1 MNSSPSSAKGA
12 RKRTRKGQRSG
23 AWVTARKAVQI
34 GTLLLFLGIFL
45 GSHQD
50 GLAGDLLNIPM
61 RLDPL
66 LMLEHL
72 FASRA
77 FLASSAL
84 ALLVLLLS
92 LVFGRAW
99 CGWICPL
106 GTVLDLIPLQSGR
119 KKRSAPA
126 EGWRRLKYILL
137 LTSLAAALLGN
148 LTLLF
153 LDPLT
158 IVQRTLTVSFW
169 PAVDRIVTAVEARLY
184 LLPAFAGP
192 ISVVDSLLRPALLPV
207 QPLYYRDAFLFATI
221 FLGVIALNL
230 FAERFW
236 CRYLCPLGGL
246 LGLASKLAIF
256 RRRVG
261 EECKGCVLCTDI
273 CPTGTIDPAQGYRS
287 DPGECT
293 LCMNCVDICP
303 RGLNAFRPGLSLAG
317 RAPYDPGR
325 REVLGAIGAAVVGVS
340 LFQTDALAKRES
352 PFLLRPPGARENNPD
367 VAAYTQCVRCGD
379 CLRVCPT
386 GGLQPAVF
394 EAGLEGF
401 GTPVLVPRL
410 GFCDYACTACGQAC
424 PVQAIPPLSL
434 EKKRQQVVG
443 RAYIDENR
451 CIPWSDH
458 RPCLVC
464 EEMCPVPDKA
474 IWLET
479 AVVPAPEGKQVTVKR
494 PHVLRDQC
502 IGCGIC
508 EYQCP
513 VGGEAAIR
521 VYNPLVGSFT

>member
-1 MNSSPSSAKGA
+1 MNSSPTSAKGA
-12 RKRTRKGQRSG
+12 RKRIRKGQRAG
-23 AWVTARKAVQI
+23 AWVTARKGVQI
-34 GTLLLFLGIFL
+34 LTLLLILGIFL
-45 GSHQD
+45 WSRQG
-50 GLAGDLLNIPM
+50 GLAGDILNIPM

-66 LMLEHL
+66 LMLEHV

-77 FLASSAL
+77 ILATSAL

-106 GTVLDLIPLQSGR
+106 GTVLDLVPLQSGR
-119 KKRSAPA
+119 KKRPAPA
-126 EGWRRLKYILL
+126 EGWRTVKYVLL
-137 LTSLAAALLGN
+137 LASLTAALLGN

-158 IVQRTLTVSFW
+158 IFLRTLTVSLW
-169 PAVDRIVTAVEARLY
+169 PAVDRIVTAVEALLY
-184 LLPAFAGP
+184 PLPAFAGP
-192 ISVVDSLLRPALLPV
+192 VSAVDALLRPALLPV
-207 QPLYYRDAFLFATI
+207 QPLYYRDTLLFATL
-221 FLGVIALNL
+221 FLVVIALNG

-246 LGLASKLAIF
+246 LGLFSKLAIF

-261 EECKGCVLCTDI
+261 EECKGCVLCTDV
-273 CPTGTIDPAQGYRS
+273 CPTGTIDPSQGYRS

-293 LCMNCVDICP
+293 LCMNCVEACP
-303 RGLNAFRPGLSLAG
+303 RGLSTFQPRLSLVA

-325 REVLGAIGAAVVGVS
+325 REVLGAIGAAVIGVS
-340 LFQTDALAKRES
+340 LFQSDSLTMRES
-352 PFLLRPPGARENNPD
+352 PFLLRPPGGRENNPD
-367 VAAYTQCVRCGD
+367 VVAYTQCVRCGE

-424 PVQAIPPLSL
+424 PVQAIPQLSL

-443 RAYIDENR
+443 RAYINENR

-458 RPCLVC
+458 RPCIVC

-474 IWLET
+474 IQLET
-479 AVVPAPEGKQVTVKR
+479 AVVWAPNGKQVTVKL

-521 VYNPLVGSFT
+521 VYNPLVGSLT